1 MMVRILSILP
11 GFVGVLC
18 VILLLGSVT
27 GISLPEERSAIDMV
41 PCEFEDP
48 ELCLIA
54 MTGDDIS
61 PPLIFGI
68 LNIDLQINWQKSED
82 SWFAVVESEA
92 AIVCPLDEETLL
104 TDCTVKDVENY
115 IIVGG
120 SDEIDG
126 EINWNIKTDD
136 YRIIS
141 GGREGADVGKAIAFM
156 CNQTRPI
163 WDFED
168 IGDYWTRADNSKIST
183 IIAVPTTAG
192 TGSETG
198 RASAII
204 NKETGAKKIIFH
216 PKMLPSIVILDPV
229 LTLDLSPRLTAAT
242 GMDALAHNLEAFC
255 APGFHPMADG
265 IALEGINLIKTS
277 LMTAFNDGKNIEAR
291 QNLLAASSM
300 GSTAFQKGLG
310 AIHSLSHPIN
320 AKFNMHHGL
329 SNAIFMP
336 YVLTFNKKFIE
347 KRISI
352 ISKFI
357 GLENTFDS
365 FLDWILKLRKELKIP
380 HKLSELIQI
389 NPNQLEE
396 LSQMALEDPSTTTNP
411 TKLTKEDFRKMYQY
425 SIEGKLF

>member
-1 MMVRILSILP
+1 MKFNWNYPTTVWVGKNRIDDLP
-11 GFVGVLC
+11 NACENLKIVNPLFVTDKDLIELPFIKNIISNLKKKFSQFNIFSNFTGNPIGENIEEGVEIFKKNNSDG
-18 VILLLGSVT
+18 VI
-27 GISLPEERSAIDMV
+27 AI
-41 PCEFEDP
+41 
-48 ELCLIA
+48 
-54 MTGDDIS
+54 G
-61 PPLIFGI
+61 
-68 LNIDLQINWQKSED
+68 
-82 SWFAVVESEA
+82 
-92 AIVCPLDEETLL
+92 
-104 TDCTVKDVENY
+104 
-115 IIVGG
+115 GG
-120 SDEIDG
+120 S
-126 EINWNIKTDD
+126 
-136 YRIIS
+136 
-141 GGREGADVGKAIAFM
+141 ALDVGKAVAFM
-156 CNQTRPI
+156 SGQNRPI

-168 IGDYWTRADNSKIST
+168 IGDYWKRANGDNIAP
-183 IIAVPTTAG
+183 IIAIPTTAG

-204 NKETGAKKIIFH
+204 DKKVGVKKIIFH
-216 PKMLPSIVILDPV
+216 PKFLPSIVILDPI

-336 YVLTFNKKFIE
+336 YVLTFNKKFIA

-365 FLDWILKLRKELKIP
+365 FLDWIIKLRKELKIP